1 MDRPSMVFFWAPWCS
16 SWFMGILGTELD
28 DAQDSSLRRCFAML
42 LYLAAKPAH
51 VGVMWMG

>member
-1 MDRPSMVFFWAPWCS
+1 
-16 SWFMGILGTELD
+16 MGILGTELD

>member
-1 MDRPSMVFFWAPWCS
+1 MVFFWAPWCS
-16 SWFMGILGTELD
+16 SWFMGILGAELD
-28 DAQDSSLRRCFAML
+28 DAQDSSLRRCFVML